1 MTILRALLFAVEAI
15 TSILLIGIILMQ
27 KAKGGGLGVA
37 FGAGMS
43 ENLFGSRTGNVLTK
57 GTVILAIVFMI
68 NTVALAI
75 LFARSH
81 DRTLM
86 EAEMATPAAPMPI
99 QQPQTPAA
107 TPAPAPVPATPAPMG
122 EAAPMIESTVEST
135 VEPSAEPMMEPV
147 DVSVP
152 VAAGE

>member
-1 MTILRALLFAVEAI
+1 MTILMGILFSVEAI
-15 TSILLIGIILMQ
+15 CSVLLITIILMQ

-57 GTVILAIVFMI
+57 ATVVIAVIFMV
-68 NTVALAI
+68 NTVGLAI

-86 EAEMATPAAPMPI
+86 DAHMPPPRPPSQQAPSRPVPQEQLPAVPTPEMETRPAAPAPGLSTFD
-99 QQPQTPAA
+99 Q
-107 TPAPAPVPATPAPMG
+107 PAPAVEVPAAVEFEP
-122 EAAPMIESTVEST
+122 IE
-135 VEPSAEPMMEPV
+135 
-147 DVSVP
+147 D
-152 VAAGE
+152 